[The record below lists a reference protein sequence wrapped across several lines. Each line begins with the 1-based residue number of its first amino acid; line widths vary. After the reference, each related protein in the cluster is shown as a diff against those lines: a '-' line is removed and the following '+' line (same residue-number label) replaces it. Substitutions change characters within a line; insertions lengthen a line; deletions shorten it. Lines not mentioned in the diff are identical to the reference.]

1 MEYFCLMCSAV
12 CCVLST
18 LGLIAEARLKRR
30 RTETFLKLTKGY
42 EIMKKEALE
51 PYIGRDI
58 VVKDLFGA
66 TTRGT
71 LESVSDESTVL
82 VRGGKKTAVVATEYV
97 ASFEVSE
104 NK

>member
-1 MEYFCLMCSAV
+1 MCSAV
-12 CCVLST
+12 CFVLSA
-18 LGLIAEARLKRR
+18 LGLISEARLKRR
-30 RTETFLKLTKGY
+30 KTETFLKLTKGY

-66 TTRGT
+66 TSRGT

-82 VRGGKKTAVVATEYV
+82 VRAGGKRTAVVATEYV

-104 NK
+104 KN